1 MENETGDY
9 LQVPITENERVA
21 ARSRSNSN
29 QRLLPDSSHSSDK
42 DFEKD
47 FVEVPSRFP
56 SIHGDSK
63 SLPSYR
69 SLKPD
74 GASSGQYAPISP
86 IDEENIV
93 HPPPSQQRT
102 VYQSDRS
109 YEPLRSLPDLWQPV
123 WLKRSTLA
131 LFALLFTILT
141 VALIVVWVVS
151 ENREGFYTKSP
162 HGHKFWQYIPT
173 ILLVIIVTLWRQ
185 VDYHV
190 KSLIPWD
197 ELQKGPVGPKK
208 SLLLDYISPFQIVS
222 LFKAFLHGH
231 IPIVATVS
239 TFILLKIATIFST
252 GSLILL
258 PTHVT
263 QDDFPLLS
271 TLQFDS
277 SGFNPNND
285 LSSISSSSVYSYY
298 GSMALGMP
306 WQSGTLADLGYMPVT
321 FDDTSNTRLPANT
334 TLTGIVDAFV
344 PLMDCHEI
352 DAKLD
357 GPRAITQSSTAD
369 AYGDGTI
376 LFNLPAGDTC
386 GFWAPI
392 NVTALNPQT
401 TIAPPRQTSGTL
413 QAVYCSTGNGQVD
426 TSDGPA
432 ALLYTVADISYTQ
445 DLLPEATLL
454 SGGSFTISSR
464 SSRSVENMVNVIC
477 KPSHMIGQ
485 VKLSNDTTK
494 DDTQDDGVTI
504 EQLPNPQNR
513 TLNNL
518 PDSSLSSIFLSAI
531 SAAQAMFGEVNGGDE
546 AAQASNTIFSLM
558 ALSQGQENIDILLDA
573 DRLVNAATSTFKGI
587 MAQFARQRLAVPHD
601 THFRGT
607 ATFKETRYRL
617 NEASAVAMITAF
629 GVAAGCSII
638 LIFIGPK
645 KVVPRDPNSIAAS
658 ATFLARSIEVNRLLR
673 REGVPSERSQQAALE
688 GYEFGTAIATTE
700 GGQSSFKIVT
710 SEGLPE
716 TMREMPEKKL
726 TWWHPITAS
735 LPFAIIVVL
744 VPLVLIVV
752 LELLQRSSD
761 RHAGIR
767 TVPDDLETDIFTHY
781 IPALV
786 MIIVSSLINLVD
798 FNIELFTP
806 WARLKQGHATHKESI
821 LSHYLG
827 RAPPSAFR
835 EALRRRRSNVL
846 ASLTAVTI
854 AAVLPIVAAGLYNTM
869 SATSTNSGLA
879 LNRLDEFDVVQWTD
893 SRTDDRGAAGML
905 NMILQ
910 DDLDYPAF
918 TYMDLVLPKFAIGNG
933 SEVGNYSSSID
944 SAFAVMPALRPNLR
958 CDAVPASGLNL
969 NTSTVGD
976 STSESDQATVSVTY
990 TLPQRCQLAGIAGSS
1005 SELQYN
1011 LAISLPSNGVV
1022 FAGRMFDLLFGEN
1035 ASTYGNAGEFNGQY
1049 IGNNPV
1055 RGCPSL
1061 AFTYG
1066 EFEMGSTDVSKV
1078 SALICYQEIQ
1088 SIQANVTLRSNTT
1101 TIDSSHPPSVDD
1113 SRMTLLANPN
1123 DKDKVE
1129 SFDWRLQDNIM
1140 RELTSFPADATG
1152 EDFDNFFEVALN
1164 FNKTHPISPASFV
1177 GPNNVNALEET
1188 VNTLYRLYMAQ
1199 AINLNLRKLLPSLSS
1214 STLTRRQTF
1223 GDDRLATLTTS
1234 SPSVRLTQNRGPKIA
1249 LQLMLGLISA
1259 LTAFAYLTTH
1269 FRKVLPVNPCSIAG
1283 SMSLL
1288 AGSDLCHTVD
1298 DGVCECCGK
1307 PRRNSFGT
1315 IAETIHADNDHDEE
1329 ERPQGIAHGA
1339 EWLKMGLFEMVFAG
1353 KRYSM
1358 GWWKERPQTGKR
1370 RRFGVDVGDR
1380 ADGSDDQDWELGVR
1394 ASENSGVP
1402 FMAAQQEQGV
1412 GGRGRVMTAM
1422 GRGDRDGRGRY
1433 GVMGHSRE
1441 HSRGSDVG
1449 EMEAEVDD
1457 GDLGRGAGRRGRE
1470 YRMVGSGEA

>member
-9 LQVPITENERVA
+9 LKVPITENERVA
-21 ARSRSNSN
+21 ARSRSNSD

-47 FVEVPSRFP
+47 FGEAPSRFP

-69 SLKPD
+69 SFKPD
-74 GASSGQYAPISP
+74 EGGSGQYAPISP
-86 IDEENIV
+86 IDEEDIV

-109 YEPLRSLPDLWQPV
+109 YEPLGPVPDLWQPI

-131 LFALLFTILT
+131 LFAILFTILT
-141 VALIVVWVVS
+141 VALVVLWVVS
-151 ENREGFYTKSP
+151 ENRQGFYTKNP

-173 ILLVIIVTLWRQ
+173 ILFVFLVALWRQ

-208 SLLLDYISPFQIVS
+208 SLLLDYVSPFQIVS

-263 QDDFPLLS
+263 QNSFPLLS
-271 TLQFDS
+271 NLRFDS
-277 SGFNPNND
+277 SGFNPNSD
-285 LSSISSSSVYSYY
+285 LSSISSSPVYSYY
-298 GSMALGMP
+298 GSMAQAMP
-306 WQSGTLADLGYMPVT
+306 WQSGTLADLAYMPVT
-321 FDDTSNTRLPANT
+321 FDDSSSTRLPANT
-334 TLTGIVDAFV
+334 TLTGNVDAFI

-352 DAKLD
+352 DAKMD
-357 GPRAITQSSTAD
+357 GQRAISQSSSSD

-376 LFNLPAGDTC
+376 SFNLLAGDIC
-386 GFWAPI
+386 GVWAPI
-392 NVTALNPQT
+392 NVTAINPRT
-401 TIAPPRQTSGTL
+401 TIAPTRQTSGTL
-413 QAVYCSTGNGQVD
+413 QPVYCSTGNGQLD
-426 TSDGPA
+426 TSSGPA
-432 ALLYTVADISYTQ
+432 ALLYTVTDISYTQ

-454 SGGSFTISSR
+454 SGGSYTIASS

-477 KPSHMIGQ
+477 KPSHMISQ
-485 VKLSNDTTK
+485 VKLSNHTMK
-494 DDTQDDGVTI
+494 DDTQEGGVTI
-504 EQLPNPQNR
+504 EPLPTSQNR
-513 TLNNL
+513 TLSNL
-518 PDSSLSSIFLSAI
+518 PDSGLSSIFVSAV
-531 SAAQAMFGEVNGGDE
+531 SAAEAMFGEVNGGDE
-546 AAQASNTIFSLM
+546 SAQASNTIFSLM
-558 ALSQGQENIDILLDA
+558 ALSSGQESIDVLLDA
-573 DRLVNAATSTFKGI
+573 DKLVSAATSTFKGI
-587 MAQFARQRLAVPHD
+587 VAQFARQHLAVPHD
-601 THFRGT
+601 THFKGT
-607 ATFKETRYRL
+607 ATFEETRYRL

-629 GVAAGCSII
+629 GIGAVCSIL
-638 LIFIGPK
+638 LIFLGPK

-673 REGVPSERSQQAALE
+673 REGVPSEGSQQAALE

-716 TMREMPEKKL
+716 TMKETPEKKL
-726 TWWHPITAS
+726 SWWHPITAS
-735 LPFAIIVVL
+735 IPFAAVVIL
-744 VPLVLIVV
+744 VPLVLIIV

-761 RHAGIR
+761 RHDGIR

-781 IPALV
+781 IPAFV
-786 MIIVSSLINLVD
+786 MIIVSSLINMVD

-806 WARLKQGHATHKESI
+806 WARLMQGHATHKESI

-827 RAPPSAFR
+827 RAPPLAFR
-835 EALRRRRSNVL
+835 EALRRRQFNVL
-846 ASLTAVTI
+846 ASLAAVTI
-854 AAVLPIVAAGLYNTM
+854 AAVLPIVAAGLFNTM
-869 SATSTNSGLA
+869 PSTSTNAGVA
-879 LNRLDEFDVVQWTD
+879 LNRLDDFDVTQWTY
-893 SRTDDRGAAGML
+893 SRTGDRGAAGML
-905 NMILQ
+905 NIILQ
-910 DDLDYPAF
+910 DNLNYPAF
-918 TYMDLVLPKFAIGNG
+918 TYRDLVLPMFSTINDSK
-933 SEVGNYSSSID
+933 SDSDSTSIN
-944 SAFAVMPALRPNLR
+944 SAFAVVPALRPNLR
-958 CDAVPASGLNL
+958 CDSVPASGLSL
-969 NTSTVGD
+969 NTSTIGE
-976 STSESDQATVSVTY
+976 STSESDQATVSVSY
-990 TLPQRCQLAGIAGSS
+990 TLPRRCQLAGIDGLS

-1011 LAISLPSNGVV
+1011 MAVSLPSNGAV

-1055 RGCPSL
+1055 QGCPSL

-1066 EFEMGSTDVSKV
+1066 EFEMGSTEVSKV
-1078 SALICYQEIQ
+1078 SALICYQEIE
-1088 SIQANVTLRSNTT
+1088 SVRANVTFLSNTT
-1101 TIDSSHPPSVDD
+1101 TIDPSHPPIVDD

-1140 RELTSFPADATG
+1140 RELTSFSTDTTG
-1152 EDFDNFFEVALN
+1152 GDFDNFFEAALN
-1164 FNKTHPISPASFV
+1164 FNKTRPISPASFV
-1177 GPNNVNALEET
+1177 GPDNVDTFRES

-1199 AINLNLRKLLPSLSS
+1199 AISLNLRKPTSSSSS

-1223 GDDRLATLTTS
+1223 GDDRLATLSISTA
-1234 SPSVRLTQNRGPKIA
+1234 SVRLVQNHGPKLA
-1249 LQLMLGLISA
+1249 LQVMLGLISA
-1259 LTAFAYLTTH
+1259 LTAFAYLTSS
-1269 FRKVLPVNPCSIAG
+1269 FRRVLPVNPCSIAG

-1315 IAETIHADNDHDEE
+1315 IAETIHADNDHEE
-1329 ERPQGIAHGA
+1329 QERPQGIMHRA
-1339 EWLKMGLFEMVFAG
+1339 EWLKMGLFELVFAG

-1358 GWWKERPQTGKR
+1358 GWWKERPNTGKR

-1394 ASENSGVP
+1394 VSENSGVP
-1402 FMAAQQEQGV
+1402 FMVGGQEQGI
-1412 GGRGRVMTAM
+1412 GGRGRMMRAM
-1422 GRGDRDGRGRY
+1422 GRGDRDGRGSY
-1433 GVMGHSRE
+1433 GMMGHSRE

-1449 EMEAEVDD
+1449 EMEAELDD
-1457 GDLGRGAGRRGRE
+1457 GDLGRGSRGRE
-1470 YRMVGSGEA
+1470 YGRVSGGEA